1 VEKAL
6 AGIDSLVSFTNTSGI
21 QGRGTLVHIS
31 RSVAVFEVYNPYSL
45 VQLSEVLQEI
55 AVVRGERVI
64 YRGRG
69 VVTSLVATGLM
80 VIASVTLID
89 SWSNLDHLEPGPMLS
104 NEVEKFIHDW
114 EEGRDISEGY
124 QLAVNKFSN
133 FLAATSRWIEEAET
147 AIVGDI
153 TANEEKAGRFRESLE
168 EPVAG
173 KLGQLLNDFQ
183 TAALQVPEEDAT
195 TYKSFAQ
202 REIHPY
208 MLCAPFVWRTFYKP
222 LGYAGDYEM
231 VNMMLK
237 ESPTVGTTT
246 YARIFHDLTSSVA
259 ACVAH
264 RNRVTIMERLLA
276 EEAERVTSE
285 EQRIFTALTVAC
297 GPAVEIQRFIRNHDV
312 ANQCALHLMDFNEET
327 LAYTKKRVTDIMAET
342 GRKPAVK
349 FIQKS
354 VDDLLKNIHLESEGF
369 LPTYDMIYCAGL
381 FDYFPD
387 NVCRN
392 LLQLYYKW
400 VRPGGLLLTTNVHP
414 NNPERPLMEHL
425 LEWYLIYRDE
435 AHLASLAPKGTEGE
449 VFADETGVN
458 VFLTIRKTE

>member
-6 AGIDSLVSFTNTSGI
+6 TGIDSLVSFTNTSGVH
-21 QGRGTLVHIS
+21 GRGTLVHIS
-31 RSVAVFEVYNPYSL
+31 RSVAVFEIYNPFSL
-45 VQLSEVLQEI
+45 IQLSEVLREI
-55 AVVRGERVI
+55 SVMRGEHVI

-69 VVTSLVATGLM
+69 VVTSLVTTGLM

-89 SWSNLDHLEPGPMLS
+89 SWSALDYLEPGPALS
-104 NEVEKFIHDW
+104 REMEKFIEDW
-114 EEGRDISEGY
+114 DGERNISDGY
-124 QLAVNKFSN
+124 QLAVNRFSD

-147 AIVGDI
+147 AIVGSLETDP
-153 TANEEKAGRFRESLE
+153 EKASKFRASVEH
-168 EPVAG
+168 PVAG
-173 KLGQLLNDFQ
+173 KLTQLLDAFQ
-183 TAALQVPEEDAT
+183 TEAVRVPDEDTA
-195 TYKSFAQ
+195 TYKAFAR

-208 MLCAPFVWRTFYKP
+208 MLCAPFVWRTYYKP

-231 VNMMLK
+231 VNMLLQ
-237 ESPTVGTTT
+237 ESETVGTNT
-246 YARIFHDLTSSVA
+246 YARIFHDLTSSVS

-264 RNRVTIMERLLA
+264 RNRVKILEKLIA
-276 EEAERVTSE
+276 EEAERITTE

-297 GPAVEIQRFIRNHDV
+297 GPAVEIQRFIKNHEV
-312 ANQCALHLMDFNEET
+312 ANQCALHLMDFNGET
-327 LAYTKKRVTDIMAET
+327 LEYVQNRMKMAMESS
-342 GRKPAVK
+342 GRKPALK

-354 VDDLLKNIHLESEGF
+354 IDDLLKNIHLESEGF

-392 LLQLYYKW
+392 LLQLYYRW
-400 VRPGGLLLTTNVHP
+400 VRPGGLLVATNVHP
-414 NNPERPLMEHL
+414 KNPERALMEHL

-435 AHLASLAPKGTEGE
+435 AEFAALIPKGAKGD
-449 VFADETGVN
+449 VFPDETGVN

>member
-1 VEKAL
+1 MEKAL
-6 AGIDSLVSFTNTSGI
+6 AGIDSLVSFTNTSGVP
-21 QGRGTLVHIS
+21 GRGTLVHIS
-31 RSVAVFEVYNPYSL
+31 RSVAVFEVYNPFSL
-45 VQLSEVLQEI
+45 IQLSEVLQE
-55 AVVRGERVI
+55 VLVMRGERVI

-69 VVTSLVATGLM
+69 VVTSIVATGLM

-89 SWSNLDHLEPGPMLS
+89 SWNSLDHLEPGDALKG
-104 NEVEKFIHDW
+104 EIEKYIDDW
-114 EEGRDISEGY
+114 EEGRDLSDGY
-124 QLAVNKFSN
+124 QLAVNKFSS

-147 AIVGDI
+147 TIVGNIEVNKDR
-153 TANEEKAGRFRESLE
+153 AEQFRASVE

-173 KLGQLLNDFQ
+173 KLGELLESFQ
-183 TAALQVPEEDAT
+183 EEARRIPEEDAMP
-195 TYKSFAQ
+195 YKVFAQ

-208 MLCAPFVWRTFYKP
+208 MLCAPFVWRTFHKP

-231 VNMMLK
+231 VNMMLQ
-237 ESPTVGTTT
+237 ESPSVGTTT
-246 YARIFHDLTSSVA
+246 YARIFQDVTTSVA
-259 ACVAH
+259 ACLAH
-264 RNRVTIMERLLA
+264 RNRVTIMERLIA

-285 EQRIFTALTVAC
+285 EQRIFTVLTVAC
-297 GPAVEIQRFIRNHDV
+297 GPAVEVQRFIRNHEV
-312 ANQCALHLMDFNEET
+312 ASQCALHLMDFNEET
-327 LAYTKKRVTDIMAET
+327 LEYTKGRVARIMEET
-342 GRKPAVK
+342 GRRPAIK

-354 VDDLLKNIHLESEGF
+354 IDDLLKNIHLESEGF
-369 LPTYDMIYCAGL
+369 LPSYDMIYCAGL

-392 LLQLYYKW
+392 LLRLYYRW

-435 AHLASLAPKGTEGE
+435 AHLASLSPEGTGGE

-458 VFLTIRKTE
+458 VFLTIRKSE